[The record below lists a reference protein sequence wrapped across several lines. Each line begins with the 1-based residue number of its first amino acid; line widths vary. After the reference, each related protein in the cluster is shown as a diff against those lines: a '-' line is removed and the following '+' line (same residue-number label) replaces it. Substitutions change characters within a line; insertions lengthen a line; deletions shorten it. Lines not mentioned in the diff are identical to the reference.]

1 MQKFYIKCGE
11 KIMKP
16 KTIEIKKLWHN
27 SKISIRGYLV
37 RQAIKDKQPILVK
50 HNNQKM
56 FLSVEALERGKIL
69 TRNIRS
75 KFPPYKTYDLID
87 YEWKPEEYKS
97 NDLFYG
103 FENTFSEVFEK

>member
-1 MQKFYIKCGE
+1 MTQ
-11 KIMKP
+11 P

-50 HNNQKM
+50 HNNKKM
-56 FLSVEALERGKIL
+56 FLSVEALERGKTL
-69 TRNIRS
+69 TRNIPS

-87 YEWKPEEYKS
+87 YEWNPEESKG
-97 NDLFYG
+97 NDLFYS
-103 FENTFSEVFEK
+103 FENTFNKVFEK